1 MDKIKSSYEIAMER
15 AKKLSE
21 EDEMSEEES
30 RDIEI
35 KEELKPLMSKYFREE
50 LDAEELW
57 QELKN
62 KDDNYL
68 AKAQE
73 LIIESLGLRTS
84 DEIFSKRK
92 EGILAIENLKN
103 TPNSSVIEQILDK
116 MNEVEKRHQ
125 EKREQMEE
133 QFKERM
139 EQQAEM
145 QMKPVQTEDGKT
157 VMKLDSGVDREAQK
171 QMKQQLSQLEEQS
184 EQMFNSLVEDLK
196 SNL

>member
-21 EDEMSEEES
+21 EDEMSEEKS
-30 RDIEI
+30 KNIEI
-35 KEELKPLMSKYFREE
+35 REELKPLMSKYFREKI
-50 LDAEELW
+50 DAEELW
-57 QELKN
+57 EKLKD
-62 KDDNYL
+62 KSDDYL

-103 TPNSSVIEQILDK
+103 SPSSSIIEQILSK
-116 MNEVEKRHQ
+116 LNQVENQ
-125 EKREQMEE
+125 YQQKREQMEE

-145 QMKPVQTEDGKT
+145 QMKPVQTEDGQT
-157 VMKLDSGVDREAQK
+157 VMKLDSGVDRETQQ
-171 QMKQQLSQLEEQS
+171 QMKQQLAQLEEQS

-196 SNL
+196 NNL

>member
-30 RDIEI
+30 RDIEM
-35 KEELKPLMSKYFREE
+35 KEELKPLMSKYFKEE
-50 LDAEELW
+50 IDAEELW
-57 QELKN
+57 EELKD
-62 KDDNYL
+62 KGDDYL

-73 LIIESLGLRTS
+73 LIIESIGLRSS
-84 DEIFSKRK
+84 DEIFEKRK

-103 TPNSSVIEQILDK
+103 DPNSSIIEQILSK
-116 MNEVEKRHQ
+116 LNQVENQ
-125 EKREQMEE
+125 YQQKREQMEE

-157 VMKLDSGVDREAQK
+157 VMKLDSGVDRETQQ
-171 QMKQQLSQLEEQS
+171 QMKQQISQLEEQS
-184 EQMFNSLVEDLK
+184 EQMFTSLVEDLK
-196 SNL
+196 NNL

>member
-30 RDIEI
+30 RDIEM
-35 KEELKPLMSKYFREE
+35 KEELKPLMSKYFKEE
-50 LDAEELW
+50 IDAEELW
-57 QELKN
+57 EELKD
-62 KDDNYL
+62 KGDDYL

-73 LIIESLGLRTS
+73 LIIESLGLRSS
-84 DEIFSKRK
+84 DEIFEKRK

-103 TPNSSVIEQILDK
+103 DPNSSIIEQILSK
-116 MNEVEKRHQ
+116 LNQVENQ
-125 EKREQMEE
+125 YQQKREQMEE

-157 VMKLDSGVDREAQK
+157 VMKLDSGVDRETQQ
-171 QMKQQLSQLEEQS
+171 QMKQQIAQLEEQS
-184 EQMFNSLVEDLK
+184 EQMFTSLVEDLK
-196 SNL
+196 NNL